1 MPIEIGTR
9 GPTTSITIQNSKT
22 GGSQLGNS
30 LKHFELIAEEG
41 GARRARLTTAH
52 GSIETPA
59 FMPVGTQATVK
70 ALIPEE
76 VRDVGAQVLLGNTY
90 HLALRPGAERI
101 ARLGGLHRFM
111 GWDGGILTDS
121 GGFQVFSLDHL
132 VRVTDEGATF
142 RSHLD
147 GSEQH
152 FTPESVM
159 EIQRELGSDIA
170 MAFDQPVSWPATAE
184 VAKIAT
190 ERTHRWA
197 VRCLEARPANGQLRF
212 GITQGGFDEALRME
226 SAEILADLPFDGYG
240 IGGLS
245 LGEPKS
251 VTYRLLSVQT
261 EVLPRDRPRYLMGV
275 GTPAD
280 FIEAVARGVDMF
292 DCVLPTRIARN
303 GSILTKGGRINLRN
317 SRFMEDG
324 GPPDAGCDC
333 YTCGRFS
340 RAYLRHLFMAGE
352 ILGHR
357 LASIHNLRM
366 LLRLVGQLRDAIGT
380 GRLAA
385 LLSKVRDEWQLAPLP

>member
-1 MPIEIGTR
+1 MSR
-9 GPTTSITIQNSKT
+9 
-22 GGSQLGNS
+22 
-30 LKHFELIAEEG
+30 FELIAEESG
-41 GARRARLTTAH
+41 GRRGRLVTGH
-52 GSIETPA
+52 GVIETPA

-70 ALIPEE
+70 ALSPDE
-76 VRDVGAQVLLGNTY
+76 VQQVGAEVLLGNTY

-111 GWDGGILTDS
+111 GWRGAILTDS

-132 VRVTDEGATF
+132 VKVTDDGATF

-147 GSEQH
+147 GSEQR

-159 EIQRELGSDIA
+159 EIQRQFGSDIA
-170 MAFDQPVSWPATAE
+170 MAFDQPVSWPATIEGSRTAM
-184 VAKIAT
+184 

-197 VRCLEARPANGQLRF
+197 KRCLEPAPLDGQMRF
-212 GITQGGFDEALRME
+212 GIVQGGFDPGLRIE
-226 SAEILADLPFDGYG
+226 SAETLGRMAFDGFG
-240 IGGLS
+240 VGGLS
-245 LGEPKS
+245 LGEPKAL
-251 VTYRLLSVQT
+251 TYELLALQTARL
-261 EVLPRDRPRYLMGV
+261 PGDRPRYLMGV

-303 GSILTKGGRINLRN
+303 GSILTRDGRLNLRN
-317 SRFMEDG
+317 RQFIEDRR
-324 GPPDAGCDC
+324 PPDESCDC
-333 YTCGRFS
+333 YTCARFT
-340 RAYLRHLFMAGE
+340 RAYLRHLFMTGE

-380 GRLAA
+380 GGLASLIA
-385 LLSKVRDEWQLAPLP
+385 GLREEWSLAPVP